1 MKNFRYADIHCHPN
15 LKAYGHS
22 FDKRKNTKSDMW
34 FHSGPSFF
42 TKKLHQFTG
51 ITKFS
56 QTSFTTMARS
66 NAKIILLSLYPF
78 EKGFFSNSN
87 IPSQITAMLGNWG
100 IEIGYRRIRHLQKH
114 TDYFQDLQN
123 EYQFVLN
130 SEKNQLI
137 DTKKC
142 CWQLTA
148 NWQDVEETCN
158 KENTIAVIITIEG
171 AHVFNSGL
179 GDFGVEP
186 DENEILKNIDVV
198 KKWEFPPLFIGLG
211 HNFNNDLC
219 GHARSLQR
227 LGKMVNQSK
236 NLENG
241 LSELGIKVI
250 DALLDTSNGRSI
262 IIDLKHM
269 SLLARQEYMQL
280 LKTKYAQRQIPIIV
294 SHGSVTGL
302 SFNGKSINTSC
313 LDIFNPESINFYDEE
328 IIAITKSGGLFG
340 LQMDIGIHVDTKKL
354 KCNMPLSAN
363 DTALSRSA
371 GIIWNQLQHIAVLL
385 DSNGLFSWGSTAV
398 GSDFDGSINP
408 FPGILT
414 AEGFEPLAQ
423 ELVLLAQNFLS
434 GSSLLHSENSQMS
447 AEEIIDLF
455 FYSNMVSFLKKNY
468 QKQV

>member
-15 LKAYGHS
+15 LKAFGHS
-22 FDKRKNTKSDMW
+22 FDKRKNTKSNMW
-34 FHSGPSFF
+34 FYSKPSFF
-42 TKKLHQFTG
+42 AKKLHQFTG

-78 EKGFFSNSN
+78 EKGFFTNSN

-114 TDYFQDLQN
+114 TNYFDDLLS

-130 SEKNQLI
+130 SSKEQVI
-137 DTKKC
+137 DGKTQR
-142 CWQLTA
+142 WQLTA
-148 NWQDVEETCN
+148 NWQDVEAAS
-158 KENTIAVIITIEG
+158 KQENTIAVIITIEG

-236 NLENG
+236 NLEKG

-262 IIDLKHM
+262 FIDLKHM
-269 SLLARQEYMQL
+269 SLLARQEYMHL
-280 LKTKYAQRQIPIIV
+280 LKTKYAHKQIPIIV

-302 SFNGKSINTSC
+302 SFNGNSINAAC
-313 LDIFNPESINFYDEE
+313 LDIFNPENINFYDDE

-354 KCNMPLSAN
+354 KCNMPLSAK

-414 AEGFEPLAQ
+414 AESFEPLSK
-423 ELVLLAQNFLS
+423 ELIVLARNFLEKKWFT
-434 GSSLLHSENSQMS
+434 LPINMQIS
-447 AEEIIDLF
+447 AEEIIGLF
-455 FYSNMVSFLKKNY
+455 LYDNLHIFLKNNY
-468 QKQV
+468 A

>member
-22 FDKRKNTKSDMW
+22 FDKRKNRKSDMW
-34 FHSGPSFF
+34 FHSSPSFF
-42 TKKLHQFTG
+42 AKKLHQLTG

-56 QTSFTTMARS
+56 QTSFTAMARS

-78 EKGFFSNSN
+78 EKGFFNNSN

-123 EYQFVLN
+123 EYQYVLN

-137 DTKKC
+137 DTKKY

-148 NWQDVEETCN
+148 DWQEVEAASN

-171 AHVFNSGL
+171 AHVFNCGL

-186 DENEILKNIDVV
+186 DEIEILKNIDVV

-241 LSELGIKVI
+241 LSALGIKVI
-250 DALLDTSNGRSI
+250 DVLLSNSNGRTI
-262 IIDLKHM
+262 LIDLKHM
-269 SLLARQEYMQL
+269 SLLARLEYMQL
-280 LKTKYAQRQIPIIV
+280 LKTKYAERQIPIIV

-302 SFNGKSINTSC
+302 SLNGQSINNAC
-313 LDIFNPESINFYDEE
+313 LDIFNRESINFYDEE

-340 LQMDIGIHVDTKKL
+340 LQMDIGIHADIKKL
-354 KCNMPLSAN
+354 KNNMPLVAKE
-363 DTALSRSA
+363 TALIRSA

-414 AEGFEPLAQ
+414 AESFAPLAE
-423 ELVLLAQNFLS
+423 ELIVLAGNFLEKKTL
-434 GSSLLHSENSQMS
+434 SLPVNIQIT
-447 AEEIIDLF
+447 AEEIIGLF
-455 FYSNMVSFLKKNY
+455 LYDNLHRFLKNNY
-468 QKQV
+468 A